1 MEKIFTQKN
10 ISSELA
16 KKGNIKYL
24 VSIFLVVL
32 GYLSFF
38 IFEGPIVIVFLI
50 LAMLGILLIFNIPSK
65 WVEDSFS
72 QISYRFKISSAITG
86 GFFLAIA
93 SSAPEF
99 FTATSGVVYY
109 KIFSIGF
116 DTIIWSAIFNLCVI
130 IGVGTLFKDPI
141 LVSKSILV
149 RDFPSL
155 GVTIILL
162 LVLALDGV
170 YSKLDFI
177 ILIFTYF
184 IYVLFLSLD
193 KSKSYKQTKPS
204 FSWGIIGLKL
214 TFGIVLIALLA
225 HVMVATGQETINLFE
240 KYYDY
245 ALPVGVLACT
255 IYGPGTSFADLFMS
269 LAAIRKGEQTAGV
282 VNGISSNTFD
292 LTICIGVPGLAY
304 TFLTGKDILIN
315 VYDSLL
321 MIIMLLLSYVL
332 VFFILRNGKVTIRE
346 GIFLLGYFL
355 SCMIVYLVHI
365 F

>member
-1 MEKIFTQKN
+1 MEKIFNQKG
-10 ISSELA
+10 ISSQVT

-24 VSIFLVVL
+24 VSFFLVIL
-32 GYLSFF
+32 GYLSFLF
-38 IFEGPIVIVFLI
+38 FEGPILIVFLI

-109 KIFSIGF
+109 QIFSIGF

-130 IGVGTLFKDPI
+130 IGVGTFFKDPI
-141 LVSKSILV
+141 LVSKSILF

-155 GVTIILL
+155 GITIILL

-170 YSKLDFI
+170 YSTWDFI
-177 ILIFTYF
+177 ILVCTYL
-184 IYVLFLSLD
+184 IYVWFLSLD
-193 KSKSYKQTKPS
+193 KSKSYRQTKS
-204 FSWGIIGLKL
+204 VFSWRIITSKL
-214 TFGIVLIALLA
+214 FFGIVLIALLA

-240 KYYDY
+240 KFYGY

-255 IYGPGTSFADLFMS
+255 IYGPGTSIADLFMS

-315 VYDSLL
+315 VYDSML
-321 MIIMLLLSYVL
+321 MILMLLLSYVL

-346 GIFLLGYFL
+346 GIFLLMYFV
-355 SCMIVYLVHI
+355 SCIIVYLVHI

>member
-1 MEKIFTQKN
+1 MEKKFNHKPILEEVT
-10 ISSELA
+10 
-16 KKGNIKYL
+16 KKGNTKYV
-24 VSIFLVVL
+24 VSFLLVVL
-32 GYLSFF
+32 GYGSYLFLQ
-38 IFEGPIVIVFLI
+38 GPILIVFLI
-50 LAMLGILLIFNIPSK
+50 LAMLGTLLIFNIPSK

-72 QISYRFKISSAITG
+72 KLSYRFKISSAITG

-130 IGVGTLFKDPI
+130 IGVGTFYKDPI
-141 LVSKSILV
+141 LVRKSILF
-149 RDFPSL
+149 RDFPSM
-155 GVTIILL
+155 GIAIVLL

-170 YSKLDFI
+170 YSTVDFI
-177 ILIFTYF
+177 ILICTYF
-184 IYVLFLSLD
+184 IYVWFLSLD
-193 KSKSYKQTKPS
+193 KSKSYKPTKS
-204 FSWGIIGLKL
+204 AFSWRIIALKL
-214 TFGIVLIALLA
+214 FFGIVLIALLA
-225 HVMVATGQETINLFE
+225 HLMVATGQETINLFE
-240 KYYDY
+240 QFYGY

-255 IYGPGTSFADLFMS
+255 IYGPGTSIADLFMS

-321 MIIMLLLSYVL
+321 MIFMLLLSYVL
-332 VFFILRNGKVTIRE
+332 VFFVLRNGKVTIRE

-355 SCMIVYLVHI
+355 SCIIVYLVHI